1 MSSSVVVHII
11 DDEPTVCEALAKLL
25 EAAGLATRSYLSA
38 ELFYQSFDVTSPG
51 CIIVD
56 VCMPG
61 MSGLS
66 LQEKLIGANV
76 SIPIIILTGHADVPM
91 AVEAMAK
98 GAIGFLQKPPRSHEL
113 LELVMM
119 SVKWHTG
126 YLDQLA
132 RLQRRVE
139 KFQRLTERERE
150 ILGHVVNGKPS
161 KEIAKRFGISQR
173 TVEQHRSHVMHKLE
187 VDSLAELVRLSIES
201 PENSPN
207 AQFRESLKSQLSPL
221 ATARDGSTQYS

>member
-1 MSSSVVVHII
+1 MSPNVVVHII
-11 DDEPTVCEALAKLL
+11 DDEPIVCEALAKLL
-25 EAAGLATRSYLSA
+25 EAAGLATRCHLSA
-38 ELFYQSFDVTSPG
+38 ELFYQSFDATNPG

-66 LQEKLIGANV
+66 LQEKLIAANV

-113 LELVMM
+113 LDLVMM
-119 SVKWHTG
+119 SVEWHAG
-126 YLDQLA
+126 YLEQLA
-132 RLQRRVE
+132 RLQNRLE
-139 KFQRLTERERE
+139 KFKRLTERERE

-173 TVEQHRSHVMHKLE
+173 TVEQHRSNVMHKLKVE
-187 VDSLAELVRLSIES
+187 SLADLVRLSVES
-201 PENSPN
+201 PENSPK
-207 AQFRESLKSQLSPL
+207 AQFRESLRAQMSSSTVQ
-221 ATARDGSTQYS
+221 DGSTQYS